1 MPRHIGPAVRIER
14 VQTGVRIEK
23 RILKVLKG
31 LAEYLDISLGDLLEG
46 IALHVFEGQAP
57 FSPPTLERVAALKK
71 IYGLDLTAEH
81 SHRLVE
87 AGSITPTRGKA
98 RRAGRAKS

>member
-1 MPRHIGPAVRIER
+1 METRFGPAVQIER
-14 VQTGVRIEK
+14 VQTGVRMEK

-46 IALHVFEGQAP
+46 ISLHVFEGQAP
-57 FSPPTLERVAALKK
+57 FSPTTLERIAGLKK
-71 IYGLDLTAEH
+71 IYGLDLTAKH

-87 AGSITPTRGKA
+87 AGTGAAPA
-98 RRAGRAKS
+98 RTARKRRRAKS

>member
-1 MPRHIGPAVRIER
+1 MSTRFGPAVRVER
-14 VQTGVRIEK
+14 VQTGVRMEK

-57 FSPPTLERVAALKK
+57 FSAPTLESVAALKK
-71 IYGLDLTAEH
+71 IYGLELTAKH

-87 AGSITPTRGKA
+87 AGAVPPERKPA
-98 RRAGRAKS
+98 RRRPA